1 MSKVRPTREG
11 RVSENQRFAYT
22 RLQFHTVKEAASVTI
37 NASKTLPKKHP
48 ERVRKK
54 APMRTLK
61 GIPFLTL
68 FLPVGL
74 LGDLTLDEVDFE
86 TEGKNMM
93 VKITEKSNENIIL

>member
-1 MSKVRPTREG
+1 
-11 RVSENQRFAYT
+11 
-22 RLQFHTVKEAASVTI
+22 
-37 NASKTLPKKHP
+37 
-48 ERVRKK
+48 
-54 APMRTLK
+54 MRTLK

-93 VKITEKSNENIIL
+93 VKITEKSNENIVL

>member
-22 RLQFHTVKEAASVTI
+22 RLQFHMVKEAASVTVY
-37 NASKTLPKKHP
+37 ASKTLPKKHS

-54 APMRTLK
+54 APMRTFK
-61 GIPFLTL
+61 GVPFFKV

-74 LGDLTLDEVDFE
+74 LGDLTLDEVDSE

-93 VKITEKSNENIIL
+93 VKITEKSNENSIL